1 MYSVSNVSFCG
12 GETAG
17 SISKLGRFQNGISF
31 RGSGSE
37 TAGAISNND
46 TPKPNPCPTCG
57 DSVNFKGRDTKE
69 KKGMSALG
77 VIGTLAAVSAA
88 AVVGLAYT
96 HKTDVINK
104 MGEGKMK
111 DLLKKIEPAT
121 EKCYDWCKI
130 IKDKGLEYWNKFIG
144 MFKSKES

>member
-1 MYSVSNVSFCG
+1 MYSISNVSFRG

-17 SISKLGRFQNGISF
+17 SISKLRASQNGISF
-31 RGSGSE
+31 RSSGGE
-37 TAGAISNND
+37 TAGSISNND
-46 TPKPNPCPTCG
+46 LPKPNPCPTCG
-57 DSVNFKGRDTKE
+57 GVSFRGRDYEE

-96 HKTDVINK
+96 HKTGII
-104 MGEGKMK
+104 GKMKDGKFK

-121 EKCYDWCKI
+121 EQCYKWCKI
-130 IKDKGLEYWNKFIG
+130 AKDKGLEYWNKFIG
-144 MFKSKES
+144 MFKGKKS